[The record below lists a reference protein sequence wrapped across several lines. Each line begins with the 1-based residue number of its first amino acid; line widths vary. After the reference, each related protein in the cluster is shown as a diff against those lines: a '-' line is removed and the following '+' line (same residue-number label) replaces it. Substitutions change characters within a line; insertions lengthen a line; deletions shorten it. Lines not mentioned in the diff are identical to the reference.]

1 VEELAG
7 LVKRALEALEL
18 VERELERFES
28 AVLEGSLAAALRLL
42 EERYRV
48 LAEGY
53 PPARPYWERARL
65 LRRYVEALRVRASL
79 YGLRGYFREAEYV
92 ASHVRDLRAFLVNL
106 DALLGGGRRAS
117 VSGPL
122 SGGRFRVHPEE

>member
-1 VEELAG
+1 MAELIE
-7 LVKRALEALEL
+7 LVRRALEALEL
-18 VERELERFES
+18 VERELERFER
-28 AVLEGSLAAALRLL
+28 AVVEGSLAEALRVL
-42 EERYRV
+42 EERYRD

-92 ASHVRDLRAFLVNL
+92 AGHVRDLRAFLVNL
-106 DALLGGGRRAS
+106 DALLGGVRRAS
-117 VSGPL
+117 L
-122 SGGRFRVHPEE
+122 SGLLSSGRFRAHPEE